1 MRSLKSL
8 VVAAFAVLTL
18 IFLLPATP
26 ANAQEPAYLR
36 AISNLRTAK
45 AYLGMDTRPAFRGD
59 RIVAI
64 QEIDAAIGEMQ
75 RAAVDDG
82 RNPWHTPPPQSG
94 SDPLGPVHSA
104 MRLMNEALG
113 DVERGGDNPRNAGLQ
128 ARSIHHVKQAQ
139 ARLQPWM

>member
-45 AYLGMDTRPAFRGD
+45 AYLGMDTRPAFR
-59 RIVAI
+59 
-64 QEIDAAIGEMQ
+64 
-75 RAAVDDG
+75 
-82 RNPWHTPPPQSG
+82 
-94 SDPLGPVHSA
+94 
-104 MRLMNEALG
+104 
-113 DVERGGDNPRNAGLQ
+113 
-128 ARSIHHVKQAQ
+128 
-139 ARLQPWM
+139 